1 MKIRKLSLLAITL
14 MGILS
19 GTVACVDV
27 PSEEEVRD
35 AIGAGD
41 RDGDDEGRRNARR
54 EDGREDEEM
63 TDEDGDGLF
72 AEDDADDDG
81 DGVVDGEE

>member
-14 MGILS
+14 MSILS

-27 PSEEEVRD
+27 PNEEEVRD

-41 RDGDDEGRRNARR
+41 RDGDEGRRNARR

-81 DGVVDGEE
+81 DGELDTEE